1 MSGCLQCPC
10 EELVRLQ
17 KELVELQ
24 LLIFGNPRVIGSK
37 NGLLIEIAVDRK
49 RISKIES
56 QIGELKDSMRQI
68 TVSKVEG
75 TWGIVDKRAD
85 IIYSRLI
92 AFPTNGN
99 GKKPYFSTLDVK
111 NILGVSAY
119 GQSKEAMLR
128 CVERHPG
135 QVLII
140 QRGPKKIG
148 IALKIGG
155 D

>member
-17 KELVELQ
+17 KEFASLSLF
-24 LLIFGNPRVIGSK
+24 IFGKQNSK
-37 NGLLIEIAVDRK
+37 ENGKCLLNDIAMDRRK
-49 RISKIES
+49 ISRIES

-111 NILGVSAY
+111 NILGVPAY